1 MALDYAFCAQFG
13 EIMIE
18 KATEILEQFIATE
31 SQRVQGIKM
40 PHMPTLGSAYEE
52 ITRQG
57 IDSNFVIPK
66 GLDLKVVSGFISI
79 AGEMLPEQI
88 DCMLV
93 HGAGERYGLTEQY
106 IYDIELV
113 LCIFEVKKTL
123 NKADF
128 KDAFEHLSKIRKKFA
143 QYFEKKLVEDRY
155 EPDLTAPSK
164 LFSQITGK
172 PAPEKYHNIHDLKP
186 EDGILFY
193 ALVQECYAP
202 ASIIHGYGGYKT
214 ESGLRKTFIDILSEE
229 KDSNGIGFG
238 IPSFP
243 TLVTSN
249 NFCLVKN
256 NGFPYMALQGANNWI
271 AVSSTRHNPAHMML
285 EIIWSKI
292 SLYFGVSMPW
302 KNALETENISPLLT
316 AIGRKAGDQVG
327 WWYEA
332 NEPSEKLL
340 KREEKI
346 GWKPSFLSKA
356 AITLTNLMM
365 FRGGQF
371 DLAESSGWLKEKF
384 GATSEEVTSE
394 LLSSGY
400 FMDDNGFI
408 RPIETIS
415 YIATFDDNSGVIATD
430 RQMLDLWLEERGQD
444 FVISVFA
451 FV

>member
-1 MALDYAFCAQFG
+1 
-13 EIMIE
+13 MIE
-18 KATEILEQFIATE
+18 KASEILEQFIAKE
-31 SQRVQGIKM
+31 SQRVEGIQM

-57 IDSNFVIPK
+57 IDSNFIIPK
-66 GLDLKVVSGFISI
+66 RLNIKVVSGFISV

-93 HGAGERYGLTEQY
+93 HGDGERYGLTDQY
-106 IYDIELV
+106 IYDVERV

-123 NKADF
+123 NKTDF
-128 KDAFEHLSKIRKKFA
+128 KDALEHLSKIRKKFA
-143 QYFEKKLVEDRY
+143 ELFEKKLIEDGY
-155 EPDLTAPSK
+155 EPNLTAPSK

-172 PAPEKYHNIHDLKP
+172 PAPEKYHNIHDLEP

-193 ALVQECYAP
+193 ALVQECHAP

-214 ESGLRKTFIDILSEE
+214 ESGLRKAFIDILAEE

-243 TLVTSN
+243 TLVTAN

-256 NGFPYMALQGANNWI
+256 NGFPYMAIQGANNWV
-271 AVSSTRHNPAHMML
+271 AVSSTRHNPVYMIL

-292 SLYFGVSMPW
+292 SLYFDVSMPW
-302 KNALETENISPLLT
+302 KVTLETENLSPLLT
-316 AIGRKAGDQVG
+316 ANGRKDGEQVG

-340 KREEKI
+340 KREAKVA
-346 GWKPSFLSKA
+346 WQPSFLSEA
-356 AITLTNLMM
+356 AVILTRLML
-365 FRGGQF
+365 FRGGQL
-371 DLAESSGWLKEKF
+371 DVAESSDWLEGKF
-384 GATSEEVTSE
+384 GKTFNEVTEE

-400 FMDDNGFI
+400 FMNDNGLI
-408 RPIETIS
+408 RPIETVS
-415 YIATFDDNSGVIATD
+415 YIATFDDDSGVIATD
-430 RQMLDLWLEERGQD
+430 RKMLELWLDERGQD
-444 FVISVFA
+444 FIMSVFA

>member
-1 MALDYAFCAQFG
+1 
-13 EIMIE
+13 MIE
-18 KATEILEQFIATE
+18 KASEILEQFIEKEA
-31 SQRVQGIKM
+31 QRVEGIKM

-57 IDSNFVIPK
+57 IDNKFTIPK
-66 GLDLKVVSGFISI
+66 GLDLKVVSGFISVC
-79 AGEMLPEQI
+79 GEMLPEQI

-93 HGAGERYGLTEQY
+93 HGVGERYGLTEQY

-123 NKADF
+123 NKKDF
-128 KDAFEHLSKIRKKFA
+128 KDALEHLNKVRQKFA
-143 QYFEKKLVEDRY
+143 QLFEKKLIEDHY
-155 EPDLTAPSK
+155 EPNLQAPAK

-172 PAPEKYHNIHDLKP
+172 PAPEKYHQIHDLEP

-193 ALVQECYAP
+193 TLVQECYAP

-214 ESGLRKTFIDILSEE
+214 ESGFRKAFIDIIAEE
-229 KDSNGIGFG
+229 KDANGIGFG

-243 TLVTSN
+243 TLVTAN

-256 NGFPYMALQGANNWI
+256 NGFPYVALQGANNWV
-271 AVSSTRHNPAHMML
+271 AVSSTRHNPAYMML

-292 SLYFGVSMPW
+292 SLYFDVAMPW
-302 KNALETENISPLLT
+302 NDTLETENLSPLLT
-316 AIGRKAGDQVG
+316 AIGHREGNNVG
-327 WWYEA
+327 WWYRT
-332 NEPSEKLL
+332 NEPTEKFLE
-340 KREEKI
+340 REAKVE
-346 GWKPSFLSKA
+346 WEPSTLSQA
-356 AITLTNLMM
+356 AITLTNLMI

-371 DLAESSGWLKEKF
+371 DIAEGSDWLEEKF
-384 GATSEEVTSE
+384 GTSFDNVTEE

-400 FMDDNGFI
+400 FMDDNDLI
-408 RPIETIS
+408 RPIESIS

-430 RQMLDLWLEERGQD
+430 REKLELWLKKQEQR

-451 FV
+451 FM

>member
-1 MALDYAFCAQFG
+1 
-13 EIMIE
+13 MIE
-18 KATEILEQFIATE
+18 KASEILEQFIAIE
-31 SQRVQGIKM
+31 SQRVKGIQM

-66 GLDLKVVSGFISI
+66 GLDIKVVSGFISV

-93 HGAGERYGLTEQY
+93 YGDGERYGLTEQY

-123 NKADF
+123 NKTDF

-143 QYFEKKLVEDRY
+143 ELFEKKLIEDGY
-155 EPDLTAPSK
+155 EPNLTAPSK

-172 PAPEKYHNIHDLKP
+172 PAPEKYHNIHDLEP

-214 ESGLRKTFIDILSEE
+214 ESGLRKAFVDILSGE
-229 KDSNGIGFG
+229 KDSNGVGFG

-243 TLVTSN
+243 TLVTAN

-256 NGFPYMALQGANNWI
+256 NGFPYMVTQGINNWV
-271 AVSSTRHNPAHMML
+271 AVSSTRHNPAYMML

-302 KNALETENISPLLT
+302 KVTLETENLSPLLT
-316 AIGRKAGDQVG
+316 AAGRKDGEQVG
-327 WWYEA
+327 WWYRA

-340 KREEKI
+340 KREAKVAWE
-346 GWKPSFLSKA
+346 PSFLSEA
-356 AITLTNLMM
+356 AVTLTNLML
-365 FRGGQF
+365 FRGGQI
-371 DLAESSGWLKEKF
+371 DVAESSSWLEGKYGKTF
-384 GATSEEVTSE
+384 DEVAEE

-400 FMDDNGFI
+400 FMDDNGLI
-408 RPIETIS
+408 RPIENVS

-430 RQMLDLWLEERGQD
+430 REMLELWLKEREHE
-444 FVISVFA
+444 FLMSVFV
-451 FV
+451 FE

>member
-1 MALDYAFCAQFG
+1 
-13 EIMIE
+13 MIE
-18 KATEILEQFIATE
+18 KASEILEQFIEKEA
-31 SQRVQGIKM
+31 QRVEGIKM

-57 IDSNFVIPK
+57 IDNKFTIPK
-66 GLDLKVVSGFISI
+66 GLDLKVVSGFISVC
-79 AGEMLPEQI
+79 GEMLPEQI

-93 HGAGERYGLTEQY
+93 HGVGERYGLTEQY

-123 NKADF
+123 NKKDF
-128 KDAFEHLSKIRKKFA
+128 KDALEHLNKVRQKFA
-143 QYFEKKLVEDRY
+143 QLFEKKLIEDHY
-155 EPDLTAPSK
+155 EPNLQAPAK

-172 PAPEKYHNIHDLKP
+172 PAPEKYHQIHDLEP

-214 ESGLRKTFIDILSEE
+214 ESGFRKAFIDIIAEE
-229 KDSNGIGFG
+229 KDANGIGFG

-243 TLVTSN
+243 TLVTAN

-256 NGFPYMALQGANNWI
+256 NGFPYVALQGANNWV
-271 AVSSTRHNPAHMML
+271 AVSSTRHNPAYMML

-292 SLYFGVSMPW
+292 SLYFDVAMPW
-302 KNALETENISPLLT
+302 NDTLETENLSPLLT
-316 AIGRKAGDQVG
+316 AIGHREGNNVG
-327 WWYEA
+327 WWYRT
-332 NEPSEKLL
+332 NEPTEKFLE
-340 KREEKI
+340 REAKVE
-346 GWKPSFLSKA
+346 WEPSTLSQA
-356 AITLTNLMM
+356 AITLTNLMI

-371 DLAESSGWLKEKF
+371 DIAEGSGWLEETF
-384 GATSEEVTSE
+384 GTSFDNVTEE

-400 FMDDNGFI
+400 FMNDNDLI
-408 RPIETIS
+408 RPIESVS

-430 RQMLDLWLEERGQD
+430 REKLELWLKKQEQR

-451 FV
+451 FM

>member
-1 MALDYAFCAQFG
+1 
-13 EIMIE
+13 MIE
-18 KATEILEQFIATE
+18 KASEILELFIATE
-31 SQRVQGIKM
+31 SQRLEGIKM

-57 IDSNFVIPK
+57 IDNNFVIPK
-66 GLDLKVVSGFISI
+66 GLDIKIVSGFISI
-79 AGEMLPEQI
+79 AGEMLDEQI

-93 HGAGERYGLTEQY
+93 HGDGERYGLTDQY

-123 NKADF
+123 NKTDF
-128 KDAFEHLSKIRKKFA
+128 KDALEHLSKIRQKFA
-143 QYFEKKLVEDRY
+143 QLFEKKLIEDRY

-172 PAPEKYHNIHDLKP
+172 PAPEKYHNIHDLAP

-214 ESGLRKTFIDILSEE
+214 ESGLRKAFVDILSEE
-229 KDSNGIGFG
+229 KDTNGIGFG

-243 TLVTSN
+243 TLVTTN

-256 NGFPYMALQGANNWI
+256 NGFPYMALQGTNNWVAI
-271 AVSSTRHNPAHMML
+271 SSTRHNPAYMIL

-292 SLYFGVSMPW
+292 SLYFNVSMPW
-302 KNALETENISPLLT
+302 SVTLETENLSPLLT
-316 AIGRKAGDQVG
+316 AIGRKEGERVG
-327 WWYEA
+327 WWYRT
-332 NEPSEKLL
+332 NEPTEKLL
-340 KREEKI
+340 KREAKVAWE
-346 GWKPSFLSKA
+346 PSFLSSA
-356 AITLTNLMM
+356 AVTLTNLML

-371 DLAESSGWLKEKF
+371 DVAESSGWLEDKF
-384 GATSEEVTSE
+384 GVTFDTVTEE

-400 FMDDNGFI
+400 FMNDNGLI

-415 YIATFDDNSGVIATD
+415 LIATFDDNSGVIATD
-430 RQMLDLWLEERGQD
+430 RQMLDLWLEKRGQD
-444 FVISVFA
+444 FVVTVFA

>member
-1 MALDYAFCAQFG
+1 
-13 EIMIE
+13 MIE
-18 KATEILEQFIATE
+18 KASEILEQFIAKE
-31 SQRVQGIKM
+31 SQRVEGIQM

-57 IDSNFVIPK
+57 IDSNFIIPN
-66 GLDLKVVSGFISI
+66 GLDIKVVSGFISV

-93 HGAGERYGLTEQY
+93 HGDGEQYGLTEQY
-106 IYDIELV
+106 IYDVELV

-123 NKADF
+123 NKTDF

-143 QYFEKKLVEDRY
+143 ELFEKKLIEDGY
-155 EPDLTAPSK
+155 EPNLTAPSK

-172 PAPEKYHNIHDLKP
+172 PAPEKYHNIHDLEP

-193 ALVQECYAP
+193 ALVQECHAP

-214 ESGLRKTFIDILSEE
+214 ESGLRKAFVDILAEE

-243 TLVTSN
+243 TLVTAN

-256 NGFPYMALQGANNWI
+256 NGFPYMAIQGASNWV
-271 AVSSTRHNPAHMML
+271 AVSSTRHNPAYMIL

-292 SLYFGVSMPW
+292 SLYFDVSMPW
-302 KNALETENISPLLT
+302 KVTLETENLSPLLT
-316 AIGRKAGDQVG
+316 ANGRKDGEQVG
-327 WWYEA
+327 WWYRV

-340 KREEKI
+340 KREAKVAWE
-346 GWKPSFLSKA
+346 PSFLSQA
-356 AITLTNLMM
+356 AVTLTSLML
-365 FRGGQF
+365 FRGGQI
-371 DLAESSGWLKEKF
+371 DVTESSDWLEGKF
-384 GATSEEVTSE
+384 GRTFEEVTEE

-400 FMDDNGFI
+400 FMNDNGLI
-408 RPIETIS
+408 RPIEAVS
-415 YIATFDDNSGVIATD
+415 YIATFDDDSGVIATD
-430 RQMLDLWLEERGQD
+430 REMLELWLDKRGND
-444 FVISVFA
+444 FLMSVFA

>member
-1 MALDYAFCAQFG
+1 
-13 EIMIE
+13 MIE
-18 KATEILEQFIATE
+18 KASEILEQFIATE
-31 SQRVQGIKM
+31 SQRVEGIKM

-57 IDSNFVIPK
+57 IDSNFIIPK
-66 GLDLKVVSGFISI
+66 GLDLKVVSGFISV

-93 HGAGERYGLTEQY
+93 HGDGERYGLTEQY

-123 NKADF
+123 NKTDF
-128 KDAFEHLSKIRKKFA
+128 KDAFEHLNQIRQKFA
-143 QYFEKKLVEDRY
+143 QLFEKKLIEDGY
-155 EPDLTAPSK
+155 EPDLTAASK

-172 PAPEKYHNIHDLKP
+172 PAPEKYHNMHDLEP

-214 ESGLRKTFIDILSEE
+214 ESGLRKAFVDILSEE
-229 KDSNGIGFG
+229 KDSSGIGFG

-243 TLVTSN
+243 TLVTAN

-256 NGFPYMALQGANNWI
+256 NGFPYMAIRGVNNWV
-271 AVSSTRHNPAHMML
+271 AVSSARHNPAYMML

-292 SLYFGVSMPW
+292 SLYFDVSMPW
-302 KNALETENISPLLT
+302 KETLETENLSPLLT
-316 AIGRKAGDQVG
+316 AIARKEGEQVG
-327 WWYEA
+327 WWYKT

-340 KREEKI
+340 QREAKVE
-346 GWKPSFLSKA
+346 WTPSFLSEA
-356 AITLTNLMM
+356 AITLTNLMLI
-365 FRGGQF
+365 RGGQF
-371 DLAESSGWLKEKF
+371 DVSESSGWPKDKF
-384 GATSEEVTSE
+384 GATFDEVTDE

-400 FMDDNGFI
+400 FMDDNGLI
-408 RPIETIS
+408 RPIETVS

-430 RQMLDLWLEERGQD
+430 RKLLDLWLAGREQE

-451 FV
+451 FM

>member
-1 MALDYAFCAQFG
+1 
-13 EIMIE
+13 MIE
-18 KATEILEQFIATE
+18 KASEILEQFIEKEA
-31 SQRVQGIKM
+31 QRVEGIKM

-57 IDSNFVIPK
+57 IDNKFTIPK
-66 GLDLKVVSGFISI
+66 GLDLKVVSGFISVC
-79 AGEMLPEQI
+79 GEMLPEQI

-93 HGAGERYGLTEQY
+93 HGVGERYGLTEQY

-123 NKADF
+123 NKKDF
-128 KDAFEHLSKIRKKFA
+128 KDALEHLNKVRQKFA
-143 QYFEKKLVEDRY
+143 QLFEKKLIEDHY
-155 EPDLTAPSK
+155 EPNLQAPAK

-172 PAPEKYHNIHDLKP
+172 PAPEKYHQIHDLEP

-214 ESGLRKTFIDILSEE
+214 ESGFRKAFIDIIAEE
-229 KDSNGIGFG
+229 KDANGIGFG

-243 TLVTSN
+243 TLVTAN

-256 NGFPYMALQGANNWI
+256 NGFPYVALQGANNWV
-271 AVSSTRHNPAHMML
+271 AVSSTRHNPAYMML

-292 SLYFGVSMPW
+292 SLYFDVAMPW
-302 KNALETENISPLLT
+302 NDTLETENLSPLLT
-316 AIGRKAGDQVG
+316 AIGHREGNNVG
-327 WWYEA
+327 WWYRT
-332 NEPSEKLL
+332 NEPTEKFLE
-340 KREEKI
+340 REAKVE
-346 GWKPSFLSKA
+346 WEPSTLSQA
-356 AITLTNLMM
+356 AITLTNLMI

-371 DLAESSGWLKEKF
+371 DIAEGSGWLEEKF
-384 GATSEEVTSE
+384 GTSFDNVTEE

-400 FMDDNGFI
+400 FMDDNDLI
-408 RPIETIS
+408 RPIESVS

-430 RQMLDLWLEERGQD
+430 REKLELWLKKQEQR

-451 FV
+451 FM

>member
-1 MALDYAFCAQFG
+1 
-13 EIMIE
+13 MIE
-18 KATEILEQFIATE
+18 KASEILEQFIAKE
-31 SQRVQGIKM
+31 SQRVEGIQM

-57 IDSNFVIPK
+57 IDSAFIIPK
-66 GLDLKVVSGFISI
+66 GLDIKVVSGFISV

-93 HGAGERYGLTEQY
+93 HGDGERYGLTEQY
-106 IYDIELV
+106 IYDVELV

-123 NKADF
+123 NKTDF

-143 QYFEKKLVEDRY
+143 ELFEKKLIEDGY
-155 EPDLTAPSK
+155 EPNLTAPSK

-172 PAPEKYHNIHDLKP
+172 PAPEKYHNIHDLEP

-193 ALVQECYAP
+193 ALVQECHAP

-214 ESGLRKTFIDILSEE
+214 ESGLRKAFVDILAEE

-243 TLVTSN
+243 TLVTAN

-256 NGFPYMALQGANNWI
+256 NGFPYMAIQGASNWV
-271 AVSSTRHNPAHMML
+271 AVSSTRHNPAYMIL

-292 SLYFGVSMPW
+292 SLYFDVSMPW
-302 KNALETENISPLLT
+302 KVTLETENLSPLLT
-316 AIGRKAGDQVG
+316 ANGRKDGEQVG
-327 WWYEA
+327 WWYRA
-332 NEPSEKLL
+332 IEPSEKLL
-340 KREEKI
+340 KREAKVAWE
-346 GWKPSFLSKA
+346 PSFLSQA
-356 AITLTNLMM
+356 AVTLTSLML
-365 FRGGQF
+365 FRGGQI
-371 DLAESSGWLKEKF
+371 DVAESSGWLEGKF
-384 GATSEEVTSE
+384 GKTFDEVTEE

-400 FMDDNGFI
+400 FMNDNGLF
-408 RPIETIS
+408 RPIETVS
-415 YIATFDDNSGVIATD
+415 YIATFDDDSGVIATD
-430 RQMLDLWLEERGQD
+430 REMLELWLDERGHD
-444 FVISVFA
+444 FLMSVFA